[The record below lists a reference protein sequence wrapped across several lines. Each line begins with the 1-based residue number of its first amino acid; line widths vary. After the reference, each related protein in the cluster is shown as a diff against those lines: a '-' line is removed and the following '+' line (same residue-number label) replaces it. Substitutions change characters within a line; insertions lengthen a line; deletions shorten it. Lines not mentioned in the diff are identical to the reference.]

1 MHYPRIDEKVMRSYP
16 RSKREIQA
24 KVEDKPATDGPAD
37 LLYRLRWRDWWNQF
51 KGESFAFKM
60 ICLYLFVEYVRPQ
73 SLFPALAGSPLAQIT
88 IGLAILALPFEKG
101 IKLTWDFTTTMLLLF
116 LVVIV
121 LSCAFATYP
130 EISWARLNEVYIWVV
145 VYLLITNLVT
155 TERRLLIILAI
166 FLIASFKLSFG
177 GARVWAMRGFS
188 FTSWGLQGPP
198 GFFTN
203 SGEFSIQMLAYGPL
217 ALSLALFLRPYIS
230 RLKFRIMLLMPIT
243 AAMVVIGASSRGSQ
257 LGLAYQ
263 LYPSILKGRMSF
275 RNIVLSVLVV
285 FVGFNLLPAEQKAR
299 FSKAGDDQSSQQR
312 LLYWQRGIEMIK
324 SHPALGVGYYNFPR
338 YFQNYYPQD
347 MMYEG
352 AQLPHN
358 IFIQVG
364 TDAGFLGLGAFLALI
379 ARTAF
384 LARRIRL
391 RVQRD
396 GLQRYSY
403 LAISQGLL
411 TGMWGFVIAG
421 QFVTVTYYP
430 FFWINLAFMA
440 SLSNIVSKAERS

>member
-1 MHYPRIDEKVMRSYP
+1 MDNYPRPKRSVA
-16 RSKREIQA
+16 A
-24 KVEDKPATDGPAD
+24 KVEESPSLDGPAD
-37 LLYRLRWRDWWNQF
+37 PLYRLLWVDWWTQF
-51 KGESFAFKM
+51 KSESLAFKM
-60 ICLYLFVEYVRPQ
+60 LCLYLFVEYVRPQ
-73 SLFPALAGSPLAQIT
+73 SLFSALAGTPFAQMT
-88 IGLAILALPFEKG
+88 IAMTILALPFEKG
-101 IKLTWDFTTTMLLLF
+101 IKLTWDLTTTLLMFF
-116 LVVIV
+116 LGIIL
-121 LSCAFATYP
+121 LSCASATYP
-130 EISWARLNEVYIWVV
+130 DISWARISEVYIWVV
-145 VYLLITNLVT
+145 VYLIITNLVT

-203 SGEFSIQMLAYGPL
+203 SGEFSIQMLVYGPL
-217 ALSLALFLRPYIS
+217 ALGLALFLRPYTS
-230 RLKFRIMLLMPIT
+230 KLKFRVMLLMPIT

-263 LYPSILKGRMSF
+263 LYPAILKGRISF
-275 RNIVLSVLVV
+275 RNILLSALVV
-285 FVGFNLLPAEQKAR
+285 VLGFNLLPEEQKAR
-299 FSKAGDDQSSQQR
+299 FSKSGDDQSSQQR
-312 LLYWQRGIEMIK
+312 LLYWERGIEMIK

-338 YFQNYYPQD
+338 YFQTHYPED
-347 MMYEG
+347 MLYQG

-358 IFIQVG
+358 IFVQVG
-364 TDAGFLGLGAFLALI
+364 TDAGILGLGTFAALI

-384 LARRIRL
+384 LARRTRL
-391 RVQRD
+391 LVQRH
-396 GLQRYSY
+396 GLQRHSY
-403 LAISQGLL
+403 LAVSQGLL

-440 SLSNIVSKAERS
+440 SLANIVSKAGPVQER